1 MKGGSLLLKA
11 AGLGLSHQIQKE
23 LRLQGEQGGRAQPQG
38 WERRGRVQRSWLGG
52 GGETMDSKVR

>member
-23 LRLQGEQGGRAQPQG
+23 LCLCCGSLEEGMEEQIAKA
-38 WERRGRVQRSWLGG
+38 
-52 GGETMDSKVR
+52 D